1 MGERQRRSLR
11 HHWRLWAH
19 DGQLPPA
26 GDWLAWLILAGRGFG
41 KTRAGAEWV
50 RAIAEADGSARI
62 DGLLY
67 CAIEGEANAPPAN
80 PGGGQAWL
88 VGAAP
93 TGPWTGQA
101 GAIAIWQSGNW
112 LFQAPRPGLRL
123 LNRSTGQDIRFTTAW
138 QSASRPPTPTGGT
151 TVDAQARTALAALYD
166 SLTIAGVL
174 PAA

>member
-1 MGERQRRSLR
+1 MADPLFESRTARLGLPLLYAGQIQKELFLNESL
-11 HHWRLWAH
+11 
-19 DGQLPPA
+19 
-26 GDWLAWLILAGRGFG
+26 
-41 KTRAGAEWV
+41 
-50 RAIAEADGSARI
+50 ARI
-62 DGLLY
+62 DGLLF

-151 TVDAQARTALAALYD
+151 TVDAQARAALAALYD